1 MFAAVSVFAIFACLL
16 FGGVRLGYNISMD
29 GKVITTVSSKNVY
42 YSACEIVAQIVE
54 GDDVLSVLPEI
65 EIEAVVTADDTVNNC
80 DEVVNA
86 IIDNTDEIVWASRLH
101 INGEAYG
108 CAEPE
113 ALEAALEARRTAFDI
128 PGAVCKS
135 EFADEV
141 LVEEGYFI
149 KDEVDGISALS
160 ESIALIKVKTV
171 VTESRLQSVPYQT
184 VTQKTSEK
192 PAGYVSVS
200 RQGVCGTVEIKTDI
214 IYISGEETDRITT
227 SSKVTAEPVNEI
239 ITVGTARTSGAGA
252 RAVLKFPLPAGV
264 WEISC
269 PFGKGGHKG
278 VDLRAPHG
286 TPIMAA
292 AGGTVTLAG
301 VYRNYGNCVII
312 DHGNGFST
320 LYAHASSLC
329 VRQGDKVSAGEVI
342 ALVGSTGYSTGN
354 HLHFEVYVGENRV
367 NPQPYIG
374 L

>member
-214 IYISGEETDRITT
+214 IYINGEETDRITT

-239 ITVGTARTSGAGA
+239 ITVGTARTSGASA

>member
-149 KDEVDGISALS
+149 KDEVGGISALS

-214 IYISGEETDRITT
+214 IYINGEETDRITT

-239 ITVGTARTSGAGA
+239 ITVGTARTSGTGA